1 MPFFN
6 AETAELRKDPSRYP
20 FCNLSADL
28 PALCVYHLSQNFRD
42 FFFSEWIIDT
52 FAVYK
57 KRPCSREMK
66 KPFRTTK
73 TAFLT
78 LVLVVVAGF
87 SNLLKASEE
96 TPGEKLN
103 MSDVI
108 IHHVMDDHQWHFT
121 DHLVLPLPIIV
132 YSSEKGLDVFS
143 SSNFFN
149 EHHQEVEYNGY
160 KLEHNHITLAESGKA
175 VLDLSITKNVAML
188 LINAGLLMF
197 AFISVAN
204 AYKSNRGK
212 APKGLQSFLEPIIMF
227 VRDEIVKP
235 NIGHKYET
243 YLPYLLTL
251 FFFILF
257 GNLLGLLP
265 GAGNLTGNIA
275 VTMVLAVLTF
285 LITNLSGNKN
295 YWSHIFWTP
304 GVPLPLRIIILPVEV
319 IGIITKPF
327 SLMIRLFAA
336 ITAGHIVLLSL
347 LGLTFMFHSYLVGIA
362 SSVMVLFIT
371 LIELLVAGIQAYV
384 FTMFTSLYIGMA
396 TEEHGH
402 H

>member
-1 MPFFN
+1 M
-6 AETAELRKDPSRYP
+6 
-20 FCNLSADL
+20 
-28 PALCVYHLSQNFRD
+28 
-42 FFFSEWIIDT
+42 
-52 FAVYK
+52 
-57 KRPCSREMK
+57 
-66 KPFRTTK
+66 TK

-78 LVLVVVAGF
+78 VFFVVFAGF
-87 SNLLKASEE
+87 SNLLIANEEGAKSEE
-96 TPGEKLN
+96 IN

-132 YSSEKGLDVFS
+132 YSSEKGLDIFS

-149 EHHQEVEYNGY
+149 EHHKEIEYNGY
-160 KLEHNHITLAESGKA
+160 RLEHNHILLADSGKA

-188 LINAGLLMF
+188 LINAGLLLF
-197 AFISVAN
+197 VFLSVAKSYKKN
-204 AYKSNRGK
+204 AGK
-212 APKGLQSFLEPIIMF
+212 APKGMQSFLEPIVVF

-235 NIGHKYET
+235 NIGNKYER

-275 VTMVLAVLTF
+275 ITMTLAVLTF

-304 GVPLPLRIIILPVEV
+304 GVPLVLRIIILPVEV
-319 IGIITKPF
+319 IGIVTKPF

-347 LGLTFMFHSYLVGIA
+347 LGLTFMFHSYIVGVV
-362 SSVMVLFIT
+362 SSVFVMIIT

-396 TEEHGH
+396 TEEHEH